1 MCMKKKTKL
10 LIALLLIFIGAG
22 LTYALYST
30 SVGGNANVETA
41 NWLIKVKT
49 GSNFDNQTG
58 IDVSNGA
65 TDINLGS
72 CQKLAPGAS
81 CTLPF
86 RVDATGTEVD
96 TILTMELGENVS
108 GATLSELEAAGI
120 NLRIEDN
127 GTEVYSYL
135 LNMGTYKDLNLII
148 NWEAGNEDDDTKAA
162 ADVIIANKLAEITI
176 PVNMIVKQRTG
187 GLKTVTF
194 NTHDNNIQTPES
206 IQVNDG
212 DSILE
217 ANIPVL
223 VKNGY
228 IFVGWF
234 TSEVGGVK
242 LTSLTPI
249 VDNIEYHARFREPQ
263 NLTVSFNT
271 HGGNEI
277 NSVNVVE
284 GNTLSELPSAPTR
297 LGYTFAGWYTAETDG
312 EAVTTSTVINNTIEI
327 HAQWTIK
334 YVSVTFESNGGSSV
348 TSPVQV
354 QEGGVINPLPTTN
367 KSGSEF
373 MGWFDSS
380 NNQLTIST
388 QIMGDITYTARWYD
402 AYTYASE
409 LVYFDPVTTNAC
421 NPLTFNMAKILN
433 GTSTCYKWRE
443 IKEVNNTVTLQLDH
457 NLINTTSWGTNTTN
471 GPTAILTA
479 LATQTKNWGRVSNLN
494 GDIYDTTAAGSNYG
508 VMTCDDGVCKKNGET
523 LIAGTSQEPVKA
535 RLITGEE
542 VSSIVAK
549 VYPNTAN
556 IVNWSLSNQNPYAFG
571 NAELAW
577 LVENT
582 RAEGYYATANQ
593 YGDPNY
599 GYWTMSPT
607 NSSTYAYMVDR
618 SPQLISSSGGDIKQA
633 GYRGARPVIEVSK
646 SMLVYDKDFD
656 VNAYRI
662 INFLS
667 NGGNEI
673 QPIIFNAGQSY
684 TITQSPYVEKTN
696 YEFLGWYD
704 ENDNKITFPA
714 VITDSV
720 TLTAKWLKV
729 AYSLGELVYYDP
741 VSSSTCSSSTY
752 TGSNTCY
759 KWRVIGI
766 PDSSNCTIQLDRNLA
781 TTRGVAFSNIMSS
794 LKTNT
799 STWTRPSL
807 LTFSYDTTATGKNGS
822 ISCTNGDCG
831 NNLTG
836 LRARIITGEEIAAI
850 MNDTNWSQSNQYD
863 IAGLP
868 GYLTENLTG
877 NDYGYWSL
885 TPSSASSNPGYY
897 VYGNG
902 KYQNVTLGGAS
913 SYIGLRP
920 VITVAK
926 SDLN

>member
-1 MCMKKKTKL
+1 MKKKTKL
-10 LIALLLIFIGAG
+10 LIALLLVFVGVG
-22 LTYALYST
+22 LTYAVYTT
-30 SVGGNANVETA
+30 SVGGNANVTAA

-49 GSNFDNQTG
+49 GSNFDNQNG
-58 IDVSNGA
+58 IDVSGGA

-72 CQKLAPGAS
+72 CQKLAPGGS

-96 TILTMELGENVS
+96 TILTVELGNNVS
-108 GATLSELEAAGI
+108 GATLEELTNAGI
-120 NLRIEDN
+120 NLKISDGVNED
-127 GTEVYSYL
+127 YAYL
-135 LNMGTYKDLNLII
+135 LNMGSYKDLNLVI
-148 NWEAGNEDDDTKAA
+148 NWEAGDEDDDIKAGY
-162 ADVIIANKLAEITI
+162 DVSIANKLAEITI
-176 PVNMIVKQRTG
+176 PVNMIVKQRTSAVR
-187 GLKTVTF
+187 TVTF
-194 NTHDNNIQTPES
+194 NTHDSNIETPES

-212 DSILE
+212 ETIS
-217 ANIPVL
+217 NIPSL
-223 VKNGY
+223 SKNGY

-234 TSEVGGVK
+234 TSENGGVQ
-242 LTSLTPI
+242 LTSSTPI
-249 VDNIEYHARFREPQ
+249 IENIEYHARFREPQ
-263 NLTVSFNT
+263 NVTVSFNT
-271 HGGNEI
+271 HGGSNV
-277 NSVNVVE
+277 NSVNVLE
-284 GNTLSELPSAPTR
+284 GGTLSELPSSPTK
-297 LGYTFAGWYTAETDG
+297 LGYTFAGWYTAETGG
-312 EAVTTSTVINNTIEI
+312 EAVTTSTVINNTIEF

-334 YVSVTFESNGGSSV
+334 YVTITFESNGGSSV

-354 QEGGVINPLPTTN
+354 QEGSVINPLPTTA

-373 MGWFDSS
+373 MGWFDSN
-380 NNQLTIST
+380 NNQLTTAT

-402 AYTYASE
+402 AYTYAGE
-409 LVYFDPVTTNAC
+409 LVYFDPVTANTC
-421 NPLTFNMAKILN
+421 NPLTFSMAKILN

-471 GPTAILTA
+471 GPTAILTS
-479 LATQTKNWGRVSNLN
+479 LATQTKTWSRVSNLN

-508 VMTCDDGVCKKNGET
+508 IMKCTDGVCKKNGET
-523 LIAGTSQEPVKA
+523 LIAGTSEEPVKA

-549 VYPNTAN
+549 VYPNTVN
-556 IVNWSLSNQNPYAFG
+556 IVNWSLSNSNTYAFG

-607 NSSTYAYMVDR
+607 NSSSYAYMVDR
-618 SPQLISSSGGDIKQA
+618 SPQLISSSGGDITQA

-667 NGGNEI
+667 NGANEI

-720 TLTAKWLKV
+720 ILTAKWVKV

-741 VSSSTCSSSTY
+741 VSSNTCSSSTY
-752 TGSNTCY
+752 TGSGTCY
-759 KWRVIGI
+759 KWRIIGI
-766 PDSSNCTIQLDRNLA
+766 PDSSNCTIQLDRNLNN
-781 TTRGVAFSNIMSS
+781 TRGTAFNNIMSVLS
-794 LKTNT
+794 TQT
-799 STWTRPSL
+799 STWGRPDL
-807 LTFSYDTTATGKNGS
+807 LDFDYDTTATGKNGS
-822 ISCTNGDCG
+822 VHCSGGNCTTPSG
-831 NNLTG
+831 NLSG
-836 LRARIITGEEIAAI
+836 VRARIITGEEIAAI
-850 MNDTNWSQSNQYD
+850 MNNTTWSQSNQST
-863 IAGLP
+863 ITNLES
-868 GYLTENLTG
+868 YLRENISG
-877 NDYGYWSL
+877 SDYGYWSL
-885 TPSSASSNPGYY
+885 TPSTSSSNPGYY
-897 VYGNG
+897 VYSNG
-902 KYQNVTLGGAS
+902 SYQNVTLGSAA

-920 VITVAK
+920 VITVSK
-926 SDLN
+926 TDLN